1 MWPVLMCYLRPWT
14 VGFSYPTCRP
24 SASPQCESHKA
35 GLQLKGLTALLKV
48 GGAFEDWRLHL
59 LSSWGAGTAFC
70 TQVKST
76 GQRLLG
82 REQIE

>member
-1 MWPVLMCYLRPWT
+1 MHT
-14 VGFSYPTCRP
+14 VGLQLTGT
-24 SASPQCESHKA
+24 QQVTWHLTGTHMA